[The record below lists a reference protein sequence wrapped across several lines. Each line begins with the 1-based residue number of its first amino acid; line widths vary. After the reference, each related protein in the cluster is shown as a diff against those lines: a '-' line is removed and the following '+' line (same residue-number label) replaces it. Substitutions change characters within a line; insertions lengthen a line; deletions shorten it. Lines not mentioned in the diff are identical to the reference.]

1 MDPRCVSIPSSGI
14 CGSIRLGLARQVFA
28 FVRRPMPPA
37 SVKKTVFKKPRVEV
51 SFAPLTPAARNR
63 IIGMCLAEAPREM
76 MRDKFRKTDG
86 QNPSLRE
93 VDDIIANLEANPDW
107 DGSKRHKR
115 IRPSVLWSA
124 TSASSW

>member
-1 MDPRCVSIPSSGI
+1 
-14 CGSIRLGLARQVFA
+14 
-28 FVRRPMPPA
+28 MPPA

-93 VDDIIANLEANPDW
+93 VDDIILI
-107 DGSKRHKR
+107 S
-115 IRPSVLWSA
+115 RPIQIGMVPSG
-124 TSASSW
+124 T